1 MSERQCLEC
10 KQPIS
15 GRSDK
20 RFCGDQCRNVYNN
33 RDQREHKRNIY
44 KVNRRLLQNYRIL
57 RKLNKGDKT
66 KVTHKKLLDA
76 AFSFSHIT
84 SIYRTKAG
92 KTYYFVYDQGYL
104 PLDNDWYV
112 LVKRQDWD

>member
-1 MSERQCLEC
+1 MPRMQTAHFWSHRQA
-10 KQPIS
+10 I
-15 GRSDK
+15 
-20 RFCGDQCRNVYNN
+20 FGDQCRNVYNN

-44 KVNRRLLQNYRIL
+44 RVNRRLLQNYRIL
-57 RKLNKGDKT
+57 KKLNKGNKA
-66 KVTHKKLLDA
+66 KVTHKKLIDE

-104 PLDNDWYV
+104 PIDNDWHV

>member
-15 GRSDK
+15 GPSDK
-20 RFCGDQCRNVYNN
+20 RFCGDQCRNVYNK
-33 RDQREHKRNIY
+33 REHKRNICR
-44 KVNRRLLQNYRIL
+44 VNRRLLQNYRIL
-57 RKLNKGDKT
+57 KKLNKGNKA
-66 KVTHKKLLDA
+66 KVTHKKLIDE

-104 PLDNDWYV
+104 PIDNDWYV
-112 LVKRQDWD
+112 LVKR